1 MKEKFKLK
9 GLELKD
15 RSFELIPK
23 AIFTLVIMGVLVS
36 AGSYIN
42 PILKLKITSET
53 IYIYLKRIVGFIK
66 HAIPIILPIAGSV
79 GIRRCME
86 PYPYLQCVSAD
97 GKERCEILFENL
109 RKEIEENGF
118 IIEKS
123 FINLVRLNARLFV
136 WVSTFLCILSAM
148 EVSKIIMS
156 LQKSTCAGGLDDVF
170 LSVFFFL
177 VYSFVVW
184 GGLVLFFGCKSPYR
198 YYKVDLKEINYD
210 KMGNFKVS

>member
-42 PILKLKITSET
+42 PLLKLKITAET
-53 IYIYLKRIVGFIK
+53 IYIYLKQIVGFVK

-79 GIRRCME
+79 GISICMRD
-86 PYPYLQCVSAD
+86 YPYIRCVSAD
-97 GKERCEILFENL
+97 KEGHWDILLEEL
-109 RKEIEENGF
+109 KKEIENNGF
-118 IIEKS
+118 IIEKN

-136 WVSTFLCILSAM
+136 WVSTFLCFLSAM

-156 LQKSTCAGGLDDVF
+156 LQKPTYANGLTDVF
-170 LSVFFFL
+170 VFVCFFL
-177 VYSFVVW
+177 IYSFIIW
-184 GGLVLFFGCKSPYR
+184 GGFILFFGCKPPSR
-198 YYKVDLKEINYD
+198 YFKVDIRGINYD
-210 KMGNFKVS
+210 

>member
-15 RSFELIPK
+15 RSFELISK

-53 IYIYLKRIVGFIK
+53 ICIYLKQIVGFVK
-66 HAIPIILPIAGSV
+66 RAVPIILPIVASI
-79 GIRRCME
+79 GISICMRD
-86 PYPYLQCVSAD
+86 YPYIRCVSAD
-97 GKERCEILFENL
+97 KEGHWDILLEEL
-109 RKEIEENGF
+109 KKEIENNGF
-118 IIEKS
+118 IIEKN

-136 WVSTFLCILSAM
+136 WVSTFLCFLSAM

-156 LQKSTCAGGLDDVF
+156 LQKPTYANGLTDVF
-170 LSVFFFL
+170 VFVCFFL
-177 VYSFVVW
+177 VYSFIIW
-184 GGLVLFFGCKSPYR
+184 GGFILFFGCKPPSR
-198 YYKVDLKEINYD
+198 YFKADIGGD
-210 KMGNFKVS
+210 KS

>member
-53 IYIYLKRIVGFIK
+53 IYIYLKQIVGFVK
-66 HAIPIILPIAGSV
+66 RAIPIILPIAGSV
-79 GIRRCME
+79 GIKRCME

-97 GKERCEILFENL
+97 GKEHYEILFEEL
-109 RKEIEENGF
+109 RKKIENNGVVV
-118 IIEKS
+118 EKN
-123 FINLVRLNARLFV
+123 FTNLVRLNARLFV
-136 WVSTFLCILSAM
+136 WVSTFLCLLSAM
-148 EVSKIIMS
+148 EISKLLMS
-156 LQKSTCAGGLDDVF
+156 LEKPTSTGGLNDVF
-170 LSVFFFL
+170 LFVFFFL
-177 VYSFVVW
+177 VYSFIIW
-184 GGLVLFFGCKSPYR
+184 GGLVLFFGCKPPYS

-210 KMGNFKVS
+210 KIGNFKVS